1 MAGLDSSRHHNKARD
16 CLQITLEGRYRV
28 ILGLYLVRQR
38 HLVSTFVY
46 IIVISSDMNW
56 ASNTYNMVKKANKK
70 LWILGRLKFL
80 GATELD
86 LVDIYIK
93 QVRCLLE
100 LAVPAW
106 HGAITLVEQNDIERV
121 QRSVAYIILGDNYL
135 SYKDALKYL
144 GLDSLNNRRDKLC
157 LKFGRKA
164 EKHEKFRKWFKPATY
179 KQFTRQAKLKYCG
192 VVSKHTRFEKSPL
205 SFLTRML
212 NQFYR
217 IK

>member
-1 MAGLDSSRHHNKARD
+1 MVDFMPELELDGNELKVVEEIR
-16 CLQITLEGRYRV
+16 L
-28 ILGLYLVRQR
+28 LGL
-38 HLVSTFVY
+38 
-46 IIVISSDMNW
+46 VISSDMKW
-56 ASNTYNMVKKANKK
+56 VSNTNNMVKKANKK
-70 LWILGRLKFL
+70 LWIVRRLKFL

-106 HGAITLVEQNDIERV
+106 HGAITLAEQNDIERV

-144 GLDSLNNRRDKLC
+144 GLDSLKNRRDKLC

-164 EKHEKFRKWFKPATY
+164 EKHEKFSKWFKPAVY
-179 KQFTRQAKLKYCG
+179 KRFTRQAKLKYCG
-192 VVSKHTRFEKSPL
+192 VVAKHTRFEKSPL

-212 NQFYR
+212 NKFY
-217 IK
+217 KVK

>member
-1 MAGLDSSRHHNKARD
+1 MKW
-16 CLQITLEGRYRV
+16 V
-28 ILGLYLVRQR
+28 
-38 HLVSTFVY
+38 
-46 IIVISSDMNW
+46 
-56 ASNTYNMVKKANKK
+56 SNTNNMVKKANKK
-70 LWILGRLKFL
+70 LWIVRRLKFL

-93 QVRCLLE
+93 QVRCQLE

-106 HGAITLVEQNDIERV
+106 HGAITLAERNDIERV

-144 GLDSLNNRRDKLC
+144 GLDSLMNRRDKLC

-164 EKHEKFRKWFKPATY
+164 EKHKKFSKWFKPAFY
-179 KQFTRQAKLKYCG
+179 KRFTRQVKLKYCG

-212 NQFYR
+212 NQFY
-217 IK
+217 KVK